1 MTSRQ
6 IIQFRR
12 SERTVDHTIA
22 RHESQTDHGA
32 GHGQFRHT
40 FHQTFPGEVDQTP
53 PAESETGQ
61 EQPQSG
67 APLDGAVQRI
77 LAGDRRVHQTIH
89 LAISAIKA
97 RCPDQRRPAQRMS
110 VSEGDVVADVSP
122 AVESDIDAMHGG
134 GAPLDR
140 ETRAF
145 MEPRFGHDFSQV
157 RIHADARAA
166 TVARSLDALAF
177 TVGNDIAFA
186 LGQYQPGSDEGRAL
200 LAHELT
206 HTIQQTGG
214 AARVQR
220 QEAGEGEEEHSG
232 VGDEVQPPVTLTN
245 PRFAPIPALRD
256 IGEGRRTLSTRDNG
270 RPVKAVQTALLD
282 LGYSLLRF
290 HDDGRLGNETR
301 DAVRQFRADRHLAPG
316 VDVDYTVIAVLD
328 RVAPPPGRATEH
340 FVDYERLLADDRL
353 DFSISLGYDEGQSH
367 VSDAESARRW
377 LEGQGFTLSAGSPA
391 EGDERYEMRRDI
403 TYPNAQ
409 GERVTKNVLVTL
421 RLITPGEGAAR
432 RFLETLNETE
442 IMTYVGHARGGLG
455 PDFDDKHS
463 ARENVVIGAHS
474 RLHDQPN
481 TSVRTP
487 RDPYWREINS
497 ERTNTLEEMT
507 NRGAW
512 DEQRYRVWLF
522 YACTSL
528 NYQDELRGGLLPPSM
543 NRENLDIFGT
553 NKAVPIAAGL
563 EPTFAMIEG
572 ILNAQTMEQI
582 VRAMQQRM
590 EDALRAY
597 PNLTSPQLRAA
608 LREYSDAF
616 YREGAADNPTA
627 PAVE

>member
-1 MTSRQ
+1 MSA
-6 IIQFRR
+6 
-12 SERTVDHTIA
+12 S
-22 RHESQTDHGA
+22 
-32 GHGQFRHT
+32 
-40 FHQTFPGEVDQTP
+40 
-53 PAESETGQ
+53 
-61 EQPQSG
+61 SG
-67 APLDGAVQRI
+67 AWRGHAFGAFAIHHALPGALQTKLAVNAPGDIYEQEANHVAQQVLRLSDEEVQTARVAGGIQRMCADGASEEKEQI
-77 LAGDRRVHQTIH
+77 QAKAEPG
-89 LAISAIKA
+89 AIPEVTAETQA
-97 RCPDQRRPAQRMS
+97 A
-110 VSEGDVVADVSP
+110 
-122 AVESDIDAMHGG
+122 IDAMRGG
-134 GAPLDR
+134 GAPLDQ

-157 RIHADARAA
+157 RIHTDTRAA
-166 TVARSLDALAF
+166 TIARSLNALAF

-186 LGQYQPGSDEGRAL
+186 PGQYQPGSNAGRTL

-214 AARVQR
+214 VTRVQR
-220 QEAGEGEEEHSG
+220 QETEDEDEDGG
-232 VGDEVQPPVTLTN
+232 VSDAVQPPVTLTN
-245 PRFAPIPALRD
+245 PRFASIPALRD
-256 IGEGRRTLSTRDNG
+256 IAEGQRTLSTRDNG
-270 RPVKAVQTALLD
+270 RPVKSVQTALLD

-290 HDDGRLGNETR
+290 HNDGRLGNETR
-301 DAVRQFRADRHLAPG
+301 DAVSQFRADRQLAPG
-316 VDVDYTVIAVLD
+316 TDVDYIVLAVLD
-328 RVAPPPGRATEH
+328 RVAPPPGQATEH

-353 DFSISLGYDEGQSH
+353 DFSISIGYDEGQSH
-367 VSDAESARRW
+367 VRSAESARKW
-377 LEGQGFTLSAGSPA
+377 LEGQGFTLSSGSPA

-409 GERVTKNVLVTL
+409 GEQVTKNVLVTL

-474 RLHDQPN
+474 RLHDRPD

-487 RDPYWREINS
+487 RDPYWRTIES

-507 NRGAW
+507 DRGAW
-512 DEQRYRVWLF
+512 DEHRYRVWLF

-528 NYQDELRGGLLPPSM
+528 NYQDELRGGLLPPGM

-572 ILNAQTMEQI
+572 ILHAQTMEQI
-582 VRAMQQRM
+582 VNAMQQRM
-590 EDALRAY
+590 EDALRAQ
-597 PNLTSPQLRAA
+597 PNVTSPQLRAA
-608 LREYSDAF
+608 LREYRDAF
-616 YREGAADNPTA
+616 YREGAGDNPTA
-627 PAVE
+627 PAVEEMP

>member
-1 MTSRQ
+1 MSA
-6 IIQFRR
+6 
-12 SERTVDHTIA
+12 S
-22 RHESQTDHGA
+22 
-32 GHGQFRHT
+32 
-40 FHQTFPGEVDQTP
+40 
-53 PAESETGQ
+53 
-61 EQPQSG
+61 SG
-67 APLDGAVQRI
+67 AWRGHAFGAFAIYHAPPGALQTKLAVNAPGDIYEQEANHVAQQVLRLSDEEVQTARVAGGIQRMCADGASEEKEQIQAKAEPR
-77 LAGDRRVHQTIH
+77 
-89 LAISAIKA
+89 AIPEVTAETQA
-97 RCPDQRRPAQRMS
+97 A
-110 VSEGDVVADVSP
+110 
-122 AVESDIDAMHGG
+122 IDAMRRG
-134 GAPLDR
+134 GAPLDQ

-157 RIHADARAA
+157 RIHTDTRAA
-166 TVARSLDALAF
+166 TIARSLNALAF

-186 LGQYQPGSDEGRAL
+186 PGRYQPGSNAGRTL

-214 AARVQR
+214 AMRVQR
-220 QEAGEGEEEHSG
+220 QEAEDEDGG
-232 VGDEVQPPVTLTN
+232 VSDEVQPPVTLTN
-245 PRFAPIPALRD
+245 PRFASIPALRD
-256 IGEGRRTLSTRDNG
+256 IAEGRRILSTRDNG

-301 DAVRQFRADRHLAPG
+301 DAVRQFRVDQQLAPG
-316 VDVDYTVIAVLD
+316 ADVDYTVLAVLD
-328 RVAPPPGRATEH
+328 RVAPPPGQATEH

-353 DFSISLGYDEGQSH
+353 DFSISIGYDEGQSH
-367 VSDAESARRW
+367 VEDAESARKW
-377 LEGQGFTLSAGSPA
+377 LEGQGFTLSSGSPA

-409 GERVTKNVLVTL
+409 GEQVTKNVLVTL

-432 RFLETLNETE
+432 RFLETLNDTE

-474 RLHDQPN
+474 RLHDRPD

-487 RDPYWREINS
+487 RDPYWRTIES

-507 NRGAW
+507 DRGAW
-512 DEQRYRVWLF
+512 DEHRYRVWLF

-528 NYQDELRGGLLPPSM
+528 NYQDELRGGLLPPGM

-572 ILNAQTMEQI
+572 ILHAQTMEQI
-582 VRAMQQRM
+582 VNAMQQRM
-590 EDALRAY
+590 EDALRAQ
-597 PNLTSPQLRAA
+597 PNVTSPQLRAA
-608 LREYSDAF
+608 LREYRDAF
-616 YREGAADNPTA
+616 YREGAGDNPTA
-627 PAVE
+627 PAVEEMP

>member
-1 MTSRQ
+1 MSA
-6 IIQFRR
+6 
-12 SERTVDHTIA
+12 S
-22 RHESQTDHGA
+22 
-32 GHGQFRHT
+32 
-40 FHQTFPGEVDQTP
+40 
-53 PAESETGQ
+53 
-61 EQPQSG
+61 SG
-67 APLDGAVQRI
+67 AWRGHAFGAFAIHHALPGALQTKLAVNAPGDIYEQEANHVAQQVLRLSDEEVQTARVAGGIQRMCADGASEEKEQI
-77 LAGDRRVHQTIH
+77 QAKAEPG
-89 LAISAIKA
+89 AIPEVTAETQA
-97 RCPDQRRPAQRMS
+97 A
-110 VSEGDVVADVSP
+110 
-122 AVESDIDAMHGG
+122 IDAMRGG
-134 GAPLDR
+134 GAPLDQ

-157 RIHADARAA
+157 RIHTDTRAA
-166 TVARSLDALAF
+166 TIARSLNALAF

-186 LGQYQPGSDEGRAL
+186 PGQYQPGSNAGRTL

-214 AARVQR
+214 VTRVQR
-220 QEAGEGEEEHSG
+220 QETEDEDEDGG
-232 VGDEVQPPVTLTN
+232 VSDAVQPPVTLTN
-245 PRFAPIPALRD
+245 PRFASIPALRD
-256 IGEGRRTLSTRDNG
+256 IAEGQRTLSTRDNG
-270 RPVKAVQTALLD
+270 RPVKSVQTALLD

-290 HDDGRLGNETR
+290 HNDGRLGNETR
-301 DAVRQFRADRHLAPG
+301 DAVSQFRADRQLAPG
-316 VDVDYTVIAVLD
+316 TDVDYIVLAVLD
-328 RVAPPPGRATEH
+328 RVAPPPGQATEH

-353 DFSISLGYDEGQSH
+353 DFSISIGYDEGQSH
-367 VSDAESARRW
+367 VEDAESARKW
-377 LEGQGFTLSAGSPA
+377 LEGQGFTLSSGSPA

-409 GERVTKNVLVTL
+409 GEQVTKNVLVTL

-474 RLHDQPN
+474 RLHDRPD

-487 RDPYWREINS
+487 RDPYWRTIES

-507 NRGAW
+507 DRGAW
-512 DEQRYRVWLF
+512 DEHRYRVWLF

-528 NYQDELRGGLLPPSM
+528 NYQDELRGGLLPPGM

-572 ILNAQTMEQI
+572 ILHAQTMEQI
-582 VRAMQQRM
+582 VNAMQQRM
-590 EDALRAY
+590 EDALRAQ
-597 PNLTSPQLRAA
+597 PNVTSPQLRAA
-608 LREYSDAF
+608 LREYRDAF
-616 YREGAADNPTA
+616 YREGAGDNPTA
-627 PAVE
+627 PAVEEMP